1 MADVIRFDDFEV
13 NLRSRELRKKGV
25 PISLQEQPFRILEIL
40 VAAAGNV
47 VTREELA
54 AALWPA
60 GTFVEFDRGLNTA
73 VNKLRVALGDSAEEP
88 RFIETVGRRGYRFI
102 GARTFATRVKFILG
116 AVAALAIII
125 GAAAY
130 FAKTPKTTSIHS
142 IAVLPLTNLS
152 KNQEQEF
159 FADGMTD
166 QLITDL
172 AKIRGLGVISHQSV
186 MRFKSSH
193 ASLKQIAGELG
204 VDALV
209 EGSVVR
215 NGSRVRVTAQ
225 LLDGRTDRHLWASD
239 YDGEIGDV
247 LSLQGELARDIAAQ
261 IGSKLGTES
270 SRSQINS
277 EAYLLYL
284 RGRYEW
290 NKLPP
295 NFGPAMA
302 FFEQSIKDDP
312 NFALAYAGLAD
323 CYATRAGWQTPHLPN
338 DDQTARSLAKKA
350 LQIDPSLS
358 EAYTTLASLDRFTY
372 DYAASESNFRRAI
385 AANRNYII
393 AHQWYALL
401 LIRLGRLDEAIREA
415 RIAVQLDPLS
425 WYANATLAT
434 ALEFGGRTAEAI
446 ERRRTLTRLYPDDP
460 QQHFKLFWLFH
471 ATGRDDEAVGE
482 FSRGL
487 KGVGFANL
495 AASIDK
501 QYPTV
506 GVPGVIRL
514 YLSDPVISK
523 EDDRWS
529 QARGYAL
536 LGDRERTLA
545 NLQESF
551 ARDEGAI
558 PYINVNREFDFVRDD
573 PRFQAIILK
582 MKLIPAP
589 HPTSGKILGAPTDRS
604 DRLNREAAS
613 AR

>member
-1 MADVIRFDDFEV
+1 MPDLVRFDVFEV

-25 PISLQEQPFRILEIL
+25 LISLQEQPFRILEIL

-54 AALWPA
+54 AALWPS

-73 VNKLRVALGDSAEEP
+73 VNKLRVALGDSAEDP

-102 GARTFATRVKFILG
+102 GARAFLTRGKFLLS
-116 AVAALAIII
+116 AVAALAIVI
-125 GAAAY
+125 GSTAY
-130 FAKTPKTTSIHS
+130 FEKTPKTTSIHS

-186 MRFKSSH
+186 MRFKASPS
-193 ASLKQIAGELG
+193 SLKHIARELG

-209 EGSVVR
+209 EGSVMR

-225 LLDGRTDRHLWASD
+225 LLDGRPDRHLLAIE

-247 LSLQGELARDIAAQ
+247 LSLQVELARDIAQQ
-261 IGSKLGTES
+261 IGSKLCTEP
-270 SRSQINS
+270 SRSQTNS
-277 EAYLLYL
+277 QAYLLYL

-302 FFEQSIKDDP
+302 FFEQAIKDDP
-312 NFALAYAGLAD
+312 KFALAYAGLAD
-323 CYATRAGWQTPHLPN
+323 CYATRAGWNTRHLPT
-338 DDQTARSLAKKA
+338 DDQTARSLATKA
-350 LQIDPSLS
+350 LQIDPHLS

-385 AANRNYII
+385 AANPNYII
-393 AHQWYALL
+393 AHQWYSLL

-415 RIAVQLDPLS
+415 RIAVQIDPLS
-425 WYANATLAT
+425 WYANGTLAT
-434 ALEFGGRTAEAI
+434 ALEFGGRTHEAI
-446 ERRRTLTRLYPDDP
+446 ERRQVLMRLYPEDTE
-460 QQHFKLFWLFH
+460 QHFKLFWLFH
-471 ATGRDDEAVGE
+471 AIGREDEAVGE

-487 KGVGFANL
+487 NSAGFAAL
-495 AASIDK
+495 AANIDK
-501 QYPTV
+501 QYPRI
-506 GVPGVIRL
+506 GVSGIIRL
-514 YLSDPVISK
+514 YLADPVISK
-523 EDDRWS
+523 DEGRWAK
-529 QARGYAL
+529 ARAYAF

-551 ARDEGAI
+551 SRSEGAI
-558 PYINVNREFDFVRDD
+558 PYINVNRDFDFVRDD
-573 PRFQAIILK
+573 PRFLAIIRT
-582 MKLIPAP
+582 MKL
-589 HPTSGKILGAPTDRS
+589 TSR
-604 DRLNREAAS
+604 
-613 AR
+613 

>member
-25 PISLQEQPFRILEIL
+25 PVSLQEQPFRILEIL
-40 VAAAGNV
+40 VAATGNV

-102 GARTFATRVKFILG
+102 GAR
-116 AVAALAIII
+116 ALATWRKFVLGGLAVFAIVIA
-125 GAAAY
+125 AAAY
-130 FAKTPKTTSIHS
+130 FGKKPQTTNTIHS

-152 KNQEQEF
+152 RNQEQEF

-172 AKIRGLGVISHQSV
+172 AKIPGLDVISHQSV
-186 MRFKSSH
+186 MRFKSSR
-193 ASLKQIAGELG
+193 ASLKQIAHELG
-204 VDALV
+204 VDAVV
-209 EGSVVR
+209 EGTIMR
-215 NGSRVRVTAQ
+215 DGSRVRVTAQ
-225 LLDGRTDRHLWASD
+225 LIDARTDRHLWASD
-239 YDGEIGDV
+239 YERNPGDV
-247 LSLQGELARDIAAQ
+247 LSLQDEVAQDIAQQ
-261 IGSKLGTES
+261 IGSKLVKAPRATP
-270 SRSQINS
+270 INS
-277 EAYLLYL
+277 EAYLLYM

-393 AHQWYALL
+393 AHQWYSLL
-401 LIRLGRLDEAIREA
+401 LTRLGRPDEAIREG
-415 RIAVQLDPLS
+415 RIAVQIDPLS
-425 WYANATLAT
+425 WYANGTLAV
-434 ALEFGGRTAEAI
+434 ALEFGGRTREAI
-446 ERRRTLTRLYPDDP
+446 ERRQVLMRLYPDDAE
-460 QQHFKLFWLFH
+460 QHFKLFWLFH
-471 ATGRDDEAVGE
+471 AIGREDEAVKE

-487 KGVGFANL
+487 KSDGFAAL
-495 AASIDK
+495 AANIDK
-501 QYPTV
+501 QYPSV
-506 GVPGVIRL
+506 GVSGVIRL
-514 YLSDPVISK
+514 YLADPVISK
-523 EDDRWS
+523 DEARWAK
-529 QARGYAL
+529 ARAYAFL
-536 LGDRERTLA
+536 RDRERTVA
-545 NLQESF
+545 NLEESF
-551 ARDEGAI
+551 SRNEGAI

-573 PRFQAIILK
+573 PRFQAIIRK
-582 MKLIPAP
+582 MKL
-589 HPTSGKILGAPTDRS
+589 TSR
-604 DRLNREAAS
+604 
-613 AR
+613 

>member
-1 MADVIRFDDFEV
+1 M
-13 NLRSRELRKKGV
+13 
-25 PISLQEQPFRILEIL
+25 
-40 VAAAGNV
+40 
-47 VTREELA
+47 
-54 AALWPA
+54 
-60 GTFVEFDRGLNTA
+60 
-73 VNKLRVALGDSAEEP
+73 
-88 RFIETVGRRGYRFI
+88 
-102 GARTFATRVKFILG
+102 
-116 AVAALAIII
+116 
-125 GAAAY
+125 
-130 FAKTPKTTSIHS
+130 
-142 IAVLPLTNLS
+142 
-152 KNQEQEF
+152 
-159 FADGMTD
+159 
-166 QLITDL
+166 
-172 AKIRGLGVISHQSV
+172 
-186 MRFKSSH
+186 
-193 ASLKQIAGELG
+193 
-204 VDALV
+204 
-209 EGSVVR
+209 
-215 NGSRVRVTAQ
+215 
-225 LLDGRTDRHLWASD
+225 
-239 YDGEIGDV
+239 
-247 LSLQGELARDIAAQ
+247 
-261 IGSKLGTES
+261 
-270 SRSQINS
+270 
-277 EAYLLYL
+277 
-284 RGRYEW
+284 
-290 NKLPP
+290 
-295 NFGPAMA
+295 
-302 FFEQSIKDDP
+302 
-312 NFALAYAGLAD
+312 
-323 CYATRAGWQTPHLPN
+323 
-338 DDQTARSLAKKA
+338 
-350 LQIDPSLS
+350 
-358 EAYTTLASLDRFTY
+358 
-372 DYAASESNFRRAI
+372 
-385 AANRNYII
+385 
-393 AHQWYALL
+393 

-487 KGVGFANL
+487 KGVGFADL

>member
-1 MADVIRFDDFEV
+1 MPDLVRFDVFEV
-13 NLRSRELRKKGV
+13 NIRSRELRKKGV
-25 PISLQEQPFRILEIL
+25 PVSLQDQPFRILEIL
-40 VAAAGNV
+40 VAAGGNV

-54 AALWPA
+54 AALWPS

-102 GARTFATRVKFILG
+102 GARALTWRKFVLGGLAVFAIVI
-116 AVAALAIII
+116 A
-125 GAAAY
+125 AAAY
-130 FAKTPKTTSIHS
+130 FGKKPQTTSTIHS

-152 KNQEQEF
+152 RNQEQEF

-172 AKIRGLGVISHQSV
+172 AKIPGLDVISHQSV
-186 MRFKSSH
+186 MRFKSSR
-193 ASLKQIAGELG
+193 ASLKQIAHELG
-204 VDALV
+204 VDAVV
-209 EGSVVR
+209 EGTIMR
-215 NGSRVRVTAQ
+215 DGSRVRVTAQ
-225 LLDGRTDRHLWASD
+225 LIDARTDRHLWASD
-239 YDGEIGDV
+239 YERNPGDV
-247 LSLQGELARDIAAQ
+247 LSLQDEVAQDIAQQ
-261 IGSKLGTES
+261 IGSKLVKAPRATP
-270 SRSQINS
+270 INS
-277 EAYLLYL
+277 EAYLLYM

>member
-13 NLRSRELRKKGV
+13 NLRSHELRKKGI

-54 AALWPA
+54 AALWPS

-73 VNKLRVALGDSAEEP
+73 VNKLRVALGDSAEKP

-102 GARTFATRVKFILG
+102 GARALATRVKFLLG
-116 AVAALAIII
+116 AIAAVAIVI
-125 GAAAY
+125 GATAY
-130 FAKTPKTTSIHS
+130 FETTLKTTSIHS

-152 KNQEQEF
+152 GSQEQEF

-186 MRFKSSH
+186 MRFKSSR
-193 ASLKQIAGELG
+193 APLKQIARELG

-261 IGSKLGTES
+261 IGSKLGNEP

-290 NKLPP
+290 NKVPP

-302 FFEQSIKDDP
+302 FFEQAIKDDP
-312 NFALAYAGLAD
+312 KFALAYAGLAD
-323 CYATRAGWQTPHLPN
+323 CYATRAGWNTQHLPT
-338 DDQTARSLAKKA
+338 DDQTARSLANKA
-350 LQIDPSLS
+350 LQIDPHLS

-372 DYAASESNFRRAI
+372 DYVTSESNFRRAI
-385 AANRNYII
+385 AANPNYII
-393 AHQWYALL
+393 AHQWYSLL
-401 LIRLGRLDEAIREA
+401 LTRLGRPDEAIREG
-415 RIAVQLDPLS
+415 RIAVQIDPLS
-425 WYANATLAT
+425 WYANGTLAV
-434 ALEFGGRTAEAI
+434 ALEFGGRTREAI
-446 ERRRTLTRLYPDDP
+446 ERRQVLMRLYPDDAE
-460 QQHFKLFWLFH
+460 QHFKLFWLFH
-471 ATGRDDEAVGE
+471 AIGREDEAVKE

-487 KGVGFANL
+487 KSDGFAAL
-495 AASIDK
+495 AANIDK
-501 QYPTV
+501 QYPSV
-506 GVPGVIRL
+506 GVSGVIRL
-514 YLSDPVISK
+514 YLADPVISK
-523 EDDRWS
+523 DEARWAK
-529 QARGYAL
+529 ARAYAFL
-536 LGDRERTLA
+536 RDRERTVA
-545 NLQESF
+545 NLEESF
-551 ARDEGAI
+551 SRNEGAI

-573 PRFQAIILK
+573 PRFQAIIRK
-582 MKLIPAP
+582 MKL
-589 HPTSGKILGAPTDRS
+589 TSR
-604 DRLNREAAS
+604 
-613 AR
+613 